1 MVVVAFFLA
10 AFSAGLAVVLVTR
23 PDLVVERT
31 LGWSTTAGA
40 AVEALRGLAV
50 LALGLPAAFL
60 VVVPA
65 FLVVALAAGF
75 SAFSV
80 FLAAA
85 FLGAAAFVAVVAFL
99 AAGLAAGSFLAS
111 FTGPEGPLG

>member
-1 MVVVAFFLA
+1 
-10 AFSAGLAVVLVTR
+10 
-23 PDLVVERT
+23 
-31 LGWSTTAGA
+31 
-40 AVEALRGLAV
+40 LAV

-85 FLGAAAFVAVVAFL
+85 FLGAAAFVVVVAFCVKHI
-99 AAGLAAGSFLAS
+99 SYV
-111 FTGPEGPLG
+111 FT